1 MKNWRTLLAVLLA
14 ACMLVMTAAAD
25 NTVEHTTDED
35 GHDVTIVTDENGN
48 QTVITEVEPGDDDIT
63 FDEGELDL
71 DDEEEPEESA
81 APDQSVTEA
90 ENQGVASWWIAVPVV
105 IVCAVIAVWLLLRG
119 KKNKA

>member
-48 QTVITEVEPGDDDIT
+48 VTTVDSRPWSPDDLT
-63 FDEGELDL
+63 GRLFFMYY
-71 DDEEEPEESA
+71 
-81 APDQSVTEA
+81 SVF
-90 ENQGVASWWIAVPVV
+90 QGRV
-105 IVCAVIAVWLLLRG
+105 
-119 KKNKA
+119 